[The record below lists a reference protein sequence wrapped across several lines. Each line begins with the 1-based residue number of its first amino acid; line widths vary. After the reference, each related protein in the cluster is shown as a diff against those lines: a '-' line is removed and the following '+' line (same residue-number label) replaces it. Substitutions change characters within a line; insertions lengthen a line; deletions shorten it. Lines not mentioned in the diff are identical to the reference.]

1 LFDQAQATIAIALPP
16 RPRWVT
22 ERVWRRFVAVEVE
35 QRSLAAVAR
44 EEAVTR
50 GAVAQSVKK
59 ARAAVRAV
67 RRAQRLPPISL
78 PAAVGAWPD

>member
-1 LFDQAQATIAIALPP
+1 LYDQAQATIAMALPP

-22 ERVWRRFVAVEVE
+22 ERVWRRFMAVEVE

-44 EEAVTR
+44 EEAVSR

-59 ARAAVRAV
+59 ARAAIRAV
-67 RRAQRLPPISL
+67 RRSERLPAIAFPSVVVA
-78 PAAVGAWPD
+78 PSD